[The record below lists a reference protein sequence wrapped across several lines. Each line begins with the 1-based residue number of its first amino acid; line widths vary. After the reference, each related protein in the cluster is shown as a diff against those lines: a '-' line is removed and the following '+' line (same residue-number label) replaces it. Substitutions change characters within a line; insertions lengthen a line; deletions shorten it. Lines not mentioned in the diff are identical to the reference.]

1 MTSTSGLTA
10 TCALAAMVAL
20 ASPVIALAGADGSK
34 SPPAYP
40 HYRMIVLEPLGGV
53 DSFPVFPTVPMNE
66 SGQVIYQAATN
77 KPNPNSYI
85 DVDPGFYSRAI
96 LTDASGIIRV
106 LSTLPGANTSLPFV
120 ITSSGLITGFS
131 TNGLIDPLTGSP
143 QIRAVLWD
151 QAHRIRDLG
160 TLGGYASAV
169 GFVNDRGHV
178 VGSALNSVPE
188 DPAIAS
194 YFLGGL
200 DAAQQSRA
208 FIWRGGTML
217 DLGTLG
223 GNDAAATYI
232 SEDDMV
238 VGFSSTDREIHD
250 ATSLP
255 TTHPFIWRNGHMQ
268 DLGSLGGSLSLPGTF
283 FSLFG
288 PFGRIANRR
297 GQVVGTSYL
306 AGDASW
312 HAFLWSD
319 GHMADLG
326 TLGGANSEAMSIND
340 LGQVVGRARVTDS
353 PVVRHPVLWENGHI
367 VDLGILAPCAS
378 GTGKSINNRGQIVGS
393 VTLCTGTQSVR
404 GFYVEEGKPLV
415 NINTLIVGPR
425 SGVYVDNAE
434 FINDRGEI
442 YGEGVTADG
451 AVRAVLL
458 VPVDE

>member
-1 MTSTSGLTA
+1 MTSRSMRITRSTVA
-10 TCALAAMVAL
+10 ALALACATVAL
-20 ASPVIALAGADGSK
+20 AGSNADLSR
-34 SPPAYP
+34 PAYP
-40 HYRMIVLEPLGGV
+40 HYRMIVLKPLGGV

-106 LSTLPGANTSLPFV
+106 LSTLPGANSSIPFV
-120 ITSSGLITGFS
+120 ITPSGFITGFS
-131 TNGLIDPLTGSP
+131 TNGALDPLTGAP
-143 QIRAVLWD
+143 QVHAVLWNR
-151 QAHRIRDLG
+151 AHRIIDLG

-169 GFVNDRGHV
+169 GFANDRGEV

-188 DPAIAS
+188 NPDVAS
-194 YFLGGL
+194 YFLGL
-200 DAAQQSRA
+200 PAAAQQSRA
-208 FIWRGGTML
+208 FFWRDGTMR

-223 GNDAAATYI
+223 GNDAAATFI
-232 SEDDMV
+232 SEDGMV
-238 VGFSSTDREIHD
+238 VGYSSTGNAIND
-250 ATSLP
+250 ATGLP
-255 TTHPFIWRNGHMQ
+255 TTHPFIWRNGHMR

-288 PFGRIANRR
+288 PFGRIANQR